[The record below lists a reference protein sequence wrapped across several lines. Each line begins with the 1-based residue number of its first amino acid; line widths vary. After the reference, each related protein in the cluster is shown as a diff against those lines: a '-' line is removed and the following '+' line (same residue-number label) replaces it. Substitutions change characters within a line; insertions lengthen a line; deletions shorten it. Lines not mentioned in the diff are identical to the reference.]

1 MDRAFGVFLLLLC
14 GIAIGAGGSQ
24 LWQISRYADALD
36 RERGLIAERD
46 RLVAELATVRDDLK
60 QAQSA
65 ARAARKDLYATDQ
78 TAADWA
84 AAPVPAALAARVRD
98 AARAADA
105 ASGAA
110 PELSEADT
118 AAR

>member
-1 MDRAFGVFLLLLC
+1 MDRTIGVLLLLLC

-24 LWQISRYADALD
+24 LWQWSRYTSALE

-46 RLVAELATVRDDLK
+46 SLVAELAAVRDDLK
-60 QAQSA
+60 QEQSA

-110 PELSEADT
+110 HELPETDA